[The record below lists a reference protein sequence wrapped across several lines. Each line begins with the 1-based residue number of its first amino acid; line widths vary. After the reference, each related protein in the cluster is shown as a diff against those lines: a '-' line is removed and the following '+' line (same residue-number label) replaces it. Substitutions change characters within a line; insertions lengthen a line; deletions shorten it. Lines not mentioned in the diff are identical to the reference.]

1 MISRIIAW
9 LRDQAVAMSTFLV
22 VFLILVVLA
31 LAANVEAARAAVP
44 RAKFYD
50 FQDQLIDG
58 EIKKP
63 TTLYTSVRDNVK
75 FDRLLRLKKSFLKD
89 LFKSA
94 KERVFK

>member
-1 MISRIIAW
+1 MISRIKSYLGAG
-9 LRDQAVAMSTFLV
+9 ASSVATFLV
-22 VFLILVVLA
+22 VFLILATLA
-31 LAANVEAARAAVP
+31 LAANVEAARAAGS

-63 TTLYTSVRDNVK
+63 AALYTSVRDSVK

-89 LFKSA
+89 LFKTM
-94 KERVFK
+94 KERVFR

>member
-1 MISRIIAW
+1 
-9 LRDQAVAMSTFLV
+9 VTLV
-22 VFLILVVLA
+22 V
-31 LAANVEAARAAVP
+31 AANVEAARAAVP

-58 EIKKP
+58 EVKKP
-63 TTLYTSVRDNVK
+63 TTLYTSVRDSVK

-89 LFKSA
+89 LFKTA